1 MRAANVKLTHVPFAG
16 WAEGSPALL
25 GGHIEAIAA
34 QPGEVRPQVEA
45 KKMRVLCA
53 FQPKRNAY
61 FSDVPTCKEA
71 GHDVHNGAQ
80 FMLVLPKAPP
90 PDVVRYLHDAAK
102 AVIEDPPF
110 IAFAKARVIDV
121 DYRTGDKLKADLWEE
136 YKRHTDILKRIGMLK

>member
-1 MRAANVKLTHVPFAG
+1 
-16 WAEGSPALL
+16 
-25 GGHIEAIAA
+25 
-34 QPGEVRPQVEA
+34 
-45 KKMRVLCA
+45 
-53 FQPKRNAY
+53 
-61 FSDVPTCKEA
+61 
-71 GHDVHNGAQ
+71 
-80 FMLVLPKAPP
+80 MLVLPKGPP